1 MAGLNVSLSF
11 FFVIVTFCE
20 GARRVSK
27 MFLPQKIYSSFA
39 GELASAFQLCACCLE
54 LRMLVEIG
62 PWGGGFGPDVVLTL
76 LFLLFLVHG
85 VSFDGASANPAVSIQ
100 EFLMV
105 ESSLLTTA
113 VKLLAHFLGMKASC
127 ILTNLYW
134 SWELTDFHLIQNLI
148 ARDCSSSL
156 RTSVGQGT
164 LVEATCSFFFHLT
177 LLLFQHSF
185 FIYRVTAVALI
196 VTILAYTAFGGVNHS
211 PSFRMCENDSV
222 TSSDVMKFSKPT
234 SAVTFHCSGNTLLDY
249 TQVYCLGPLTGMVV
263 AVLLYQGNIPR
274 FFQRNLFYYQKNKY
288 RVPKGK
294 PYSTPNGKQKQEKS
308 TKRGKAEP
316 SQKME

>member
-11 FFVIVTFCE
+11 FFIIVTLCE
-20 GARRVSK
+20 GARRLSK

-39 GELASAFQLCACCLE
+39 RELASAFQLCACCLE

-85 VSFDGASANPAVSIQ
+85 ISFDGASANPAVSIQ

-105 ESSLLTTA
+105 ESSLLMTA
-113 VKLLAHFLGMKASC
+113 VKLLAHFVGMKASY

-177 LLLFQHSF
+177 LLLFQHSL
-185 FIYRVTAVALI
+185 FIYKVTAVALI
-196 VTILAYTAFGGVNHS
+196 VTILAYTGERIFSLRVLGWWRGGGL
-211 PSFRMCENDSV
+211 
-222 TSSDVMKFSKPT
+222 SSEEML
-234 SAVTFHCSGNTLLDY
+234 HCW
-249 TQVYCLGPLTGMVV
+249 
-263 AVLLYQGNIPR
+263 R
-274 FFQRNLFYYQKNKY
+274 
-288 RVPKGK
+288 
-294 PYSTPNGKQKQEKS
+294 EK
-308 TKRGKAEP
+308 KH
-316 SQKME
+316 

>member
-196 VTILAYTAFGGVNHS
+196 VTILAYTAGPF
-211 PSFRMCENDSV
+211 
-222 TSSDVMKFSKPT
+222 TSAFFNPALA